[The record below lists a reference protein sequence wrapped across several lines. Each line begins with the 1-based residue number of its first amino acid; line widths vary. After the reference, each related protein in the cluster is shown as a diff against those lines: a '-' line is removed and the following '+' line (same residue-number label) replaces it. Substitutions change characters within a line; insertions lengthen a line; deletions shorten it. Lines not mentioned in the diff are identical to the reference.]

1 MKKSPPPDISRDEF
15 GRWITVPLPPPPD
28 SSDFSGVRLRT
39 LAEVREDFSAQNIAN
54 SRKYNKFFEWEHGV
68 SVAPNFPFDVRLC
81 VVYEAQKAD
90 KYDTYRYDPAPLDWV
105 LNVVENPTKEP
116 NPLLIEF
123 DLSSFFR
130 VDGYRFETVEE
141 AREASKNISIKFIS
155 HYTKHPL
162 VITGSRQMTCPKCQA
177 ERPFAERANY
187 PDTPDANIA
196 LEPMKL
202 YDTMK
207 FHQCG
212 KKT

>member
-1 MKKSPPPDISRDEF
+1 MTKTPPPDISRDEF
-15 GRWITVPLPPPPD
+15 GRWTTMSLPPPPD

-68 SVAPNFPFDVRLC
+68 SVVPNFPFDVRLC

-90 KYDTYRYDPAPLDWV
+90 GYDTYRYDPAPLDWV

-116 NPLLIEF
+116 DPQLKKF
-123 DLSSFFR
+123 DISSFYR
-130 VDGYRFETVEE
+130 VYGYRFETIEE
-141 AREASKNISIKFIS
+141 AREANKNASIQLIA
-155 HYTKHPL
+155 HYTEYPL
-162 VITGSRQMTCPKCQA
+162 VALEGRQMDCSKCS
-177 ERPFAERANY
+177 EKRPFAERTNY

-196 LEPMKL
+196 LEPMQL